1 MEYFCTNCD
10 SHVANKS
17 KHCKRCE
24 RCVSQFDHHCKWV
37 NNCIG
42 GKNYKLFL
50 SLIISVFFSCGI
62 FCFIVAFFTKI
73 FFSTEEKS
81 VFIKNSG
88 FFIANEEV
96 LNILMGFLWAFGGI
110 TAIFVV
116 LDFNLIVFHLW
127 LIKKKISTY
136 DYIIEKRKQKS
147 QLVKNRF
154 FNEFSRKNE
163 KKPIKIDEFQ

>member
-1 MEYFCTNCD
+1 
-10 SHVANKS
+10 
-17 KHCKRCE
+17 
-24 RCVSQFDHHCKWV
+24 
-37 NNCIG
+37 
-42 GKNYKLFL
+42 
-50 SLIISVFFSCGI
+50 
-62 FCFIVAFFTKI
+62 
-73 FFSTEEKS
+73 
-81 VFIKNSG
+81 
-88 FFIANEEV
+88 
-96 LNILMGFLWAFGGI
+96 MGFLWAFGGI